1 LVNVMNVRVLDM
13 RGLQCP
19 EPLIR
24 IVKVIEGLGTGD
36 VVDVVTDVPEC
47 VNLIKEAVEGFGLGL
62 VEVLNKG
69 EYFVLRVLVR

>member
-1 LVNVMNVRVLDM
+1 VSIMNTRMLDM

-24 IVKVIEGLGTGD
+24 IVKVIEGLGTGE

-47 VNLIKEAVEGFGLGL
+47 VNLIKETVEGFELGL
-62 VEVLNKG
+62 VEVLNRG
-69 EYFVLRVLVR
+69 EYFILRILVR